1 VALGWEEGGENVSRF
16 RYLISDPRYEFLHF
30 RSAAVATAFHA
41 GVLEVVN
48 AGLAQSVVDANGLGD
63 LAG

>member
-1 VALGWEEGGENVSRF
+1 VALGWEEGGEKRISIPLSHIGSEIRISALPFSRRGHSNPF
-16 RYLISDPRYEFLHF
+16 RG
-30 RSAAVATAFHA
+30 A
-41 GVLEVVN
+41 GVVN